1 MTTLLQ
7 DLRYG
12 IRMLLKN
19 PGFAAVAVITLG
31 LGIGANA
38 AIFSV
43 VNTVLLRPV
52 PYEDPDRLMVLTE
65 NQQPKFP
72 EFSVSPGNFLDWQK
86 QNAVFERLAAIN
98 GSAFILVGEGAEPER
113 LFGARVSA
121 GLFEMLGVNPVHGRT
136 FLEEEDQPGHE
147 NVVILSN
154 GLWKRRFAADPNVIS
169 QPITLSGISYTVIGV
184 MPPSFGFPDRETD
197 VWAPVAFTARDAQSH
212 GGHYLSAIGRLKQG
226 ATVEQAR
233 TEMSAIAARLAE
245 QYPDSNTGW
254 GVDVFPMQE
263 YNVRDIKPAL
273 LVLLGAVGLVLLIAC
288 ANVANLLLARATV
301 RQKEIAIRTAL
312 GASRGR
318 IARQLLTESV
328 LLALVGGAVGVLLAQ
343 WGIGSLL
350 ALAPQQLPRVKD
362 VTLDASALGFTL
374 LVTLLT
380 GVIFGLVPA
389 LQSSRP
395 NLNETLKEGGRGTT
409 GGHHR
414 VRAGLVVTEVA
425 LALVLLIGAGLLIRS
440 FYRLQQVNPG
450 FNPSNA
456 LAITVSLPGRKYPQP
471 EQRAAFFTQ
480 LIEKV
485 SALPGVV
492 AVGASQTL
500 PIQGDYLL
508 GFIIQGRPPYAPGE
522 DPSTNYYSVTP
533 DYFKSMGIPL
543 LKGRVFTE
551 QDRTGATRVAII
563 NEEMAKRYFPDEDPI
578 GKRIHVTQGPE
589 TFREIVGI
597 VGDVKQYGL
606 ARPTTLQTYE
616 PALQAPFSS
625 MTLVVRANGNLVP
638 LGGAI
643 RSQVLAIDKEQPI
656 SRIRPLE
663 QVVAESVSKQRFS
676 MLLLGIFAG
685 VALVLA
691 AVGLY
696 GVMSYSVTQRTHEIG
711 IRTALGAKQT
721 DVLKLVVGQ
730 GMMLALTGVGIGL
743 LAAFALTR
751 LMSVLLFG
759 VSATDPLTFVAIPAV
774 LTVVALAA
782 CFVPARRAT
791 KVDPMIALRY
801 E

>member
-1 MTTLLQ
+1 MNTLLQ
-7 DLRYG
+7 DVRYG

-19 PGFAAVAVITLG
+19 PGFALVAVITLA

-65 NQQPKFP
+65 NQRPKFP

-86 QNAVFERLAAIN
+86 QNTVFERLAAIN
-98 GSAFILVGEGAEPER
+98 GTAFILVGEGAEPER
-113 LFGARVSA
+113 LRGARVSA
-121 GLFEMLGVNPVHGRT
+121 GLFEMLGVNPVQGRT
-136 FLEEEDQPGHE
+136 FLEQEDQPGHE

-169 QPITLSGISYTVIGV
+169 QPITLSGISYTIIGV
-184 MPPSFGFPDRETD
+184 MPPRFGFPDRETEL
-197 VWAPVAFTARDAQSH
+197 WTPIAFTAGDAQVH
-212 GGHYLSAIGRLKQG
+212 GGHYLSAIGRLKQS

-245 QYPDSNTGW
+245 QYPKSNTGW

-263 YNVRDIKPAL
+263 YDVRDIKPAL

-288 ANVANLLLARATV
+288 ANVANLLLARATA

-318 IARQLLTESV
+318 VTRQLLTESI

-350 ALAPQQLPRVKD
+350 ALAPQELPRVKD
-362 VTLDASALGFTL
+362 VTLDASVLGFTL

-389 LQSSRP
+389 LQSSRV

-414 VRAGLVVTEVA
+414 VRAGLVVSEIA
-425 LALVLLIGAGLLIRS
+425 LALVLLVGAGLLIRS

-456 LAITVSLPGRKYPQP
+456 LAVTVSLPGLKYPQP

-485 SALPGVV
+485 SALPGVL

-500 PIQGDYLL
+500 PIQGDFLL

-533 DYFKSMGIPL
+533 NYFKSMGIPL
-543 LKGRVFTE
+543 LRGREFTE

-616 PALQAPFSS
+616 PSLQAPFSS
-625 MTLVVRANGNLVP
+625 MTLVVRADGNLVP

-663 QVVAESVSKQRFS
+663 QVVSESVARQRFS

-685 VALVLA
+685 VALILA

-730 GMMLALTGVGIGL
+730 GMVLALTGVGVGL

-774 LTVVALAA
+774 LTLVALVA

>member
-1 MTTLLQ
+1 MNTLLQ

-19 PGFAAVAVITLG
+19 PGFAVVAVIALG

-52 PYEDPDRLMVLTE
+52 PYEDPDQLMVLKE
-65 NQQPKFP
+65 NMPPKFP
-72 EFSVSPGNFLDWQK
+72 EFSISPGNFLDWQK
-86 QNAVFERLAAIN
+86 QNTVFERIAAIN
-98 GSAFILVGEGAEPER
+98 GSAFILVVEGAEPER
-113 LFGARVSA
+113 LRGARVSA
-121 GLFEMLGVNPVHGRT
+121 GMFEMLGVNPMHGRT

-147 NVVILSN
+147 NVAILSG
-154 GLWKRRFAADPNVIS
+154 GLWKRRFAADPNVIG

-197 VWAPVAFTARDAQSH
+197 VWAPVAFTARDAQVH

-226 ATVEQAR
+226 TTVEQAR
-233 TEMSAIAARLAE
+233 TEMSAIAGRLAE

-254 GVDVFPMQE
+254 GVDVFSMQE
-263 YNVRDIKPAL
+263 YEVRDIRPAL

-288 ANVANLLLARATV
+288 ANVANLLLARATT
-301 RQKEIAIRTAL
+301 RQKEIAIRSAL

-318 IARQLLTESV
+318 VARQLLTESV
-328 LLALVGGAVGVLLAQ
+328 LLALVGGVVGVLLAQ
-343 WGIGSLL
+343 LGIGSLL
-350 ALAPQQLPRVKD
+350 ALAPEDVPRVKD
-362 VTLDASALGFTL
+362 VTLDASVLGFTL

-389 LQSSRP
+389 LQSSRV

-456 LAITVSLPGRKYPQP
+456 LAVTVSLPGRKYQQP
-471 EQRAAFFTQ
+471 DQRAAFFTQ

-485 SALPGVV
+485 STLPGVA

-508 GFIIQGRPPYAPGE
+508 GFIIQGRPPFPPGQE
-522 DPSTNYYSVTP
+522 PSTNYYSVTP
-533 DYFKSMGIPL
+533 DYFRAMGIPL
-543 LKGRVFTE
+543 LRGREFTE
-551 QDRTGATRVAII
+551 QDRTGATRVVII

-616 PALQAPFSS
+616 PFLQTPYSS
-625 MTLVVRANGNLVP
+625 MTLVVRADGNLAP

-656 SRIRPLE
+656 SRIKPLE
-663 QVVAESVSKQRFS
+663 EVVSESVAKQRFS
-676 MLLLGIFAG
+676 MLLLGIFAA
-685 VALVLA
+685 VALVLS

-711 IRTALGAKQT
+711 IRTALGAKQS

-730 GMMLALTGVGIGL
+730 GMVLALTGVGIGL
-743 LAAFALTR
+743 LAAFGLTR

-759 VSATDPLTFVAIPAV
+759 VSATDPLTFVALPAV
-774 LTVVALAA
+774 LTLVALAA

>member
-1 MTTLLQ
+1 MNTLLQ

-19 PGFAAVAVITLG
+19 PGFALVAVIALA

-43 VNTVLLRPV
+43 VNTVLLRPA

-65 NQQPKFP
+65 NKPPKFP

-86 QNAVFERLAAIN
+86 QNTVFEKLTAIN
-98 GSAFILVGEGAEPER
+98 GAAFILVGEGAEPER
-113 LFGARVSA
+113 IRGARVSA
-121 GLFEMLGVNPVHGRT
+121 GLFDMLGVNPIHGRT

-147 NVVILSN
+147 NVVILSTA
-154 GLWKRRFAADPNVIS
+154 LWKRRFAADPNVIS
-169 QPITLSGISYTVIGV
+169 QPITLSGTSYTVIGI

-197 VWAPVAFTARDAQSH
+197 LWTPVAFTARDAQAH
-212 GGHYLSAIGRLKQG
+212 GSHYLSTIGRLKPG
-226 ATVEQAR
+226 VTTEQAR
-233 TEMSAIAARLAE
+233 TEMNAIALRLSE
-245 QYPDSNTGW
+245 QYPDTNAGW
-254 GVDVFPMQE
+254 GINILPMQE
-263 YNVRDIKPAL
+263 HAVRDIKPAL
-273 LVLLGAVGLVLLIAC
+273 LMLLGAVGLVLLIAC
-288 ANVANLLLARATV
+288 ANVANLLLARATS

-318 IARQLLTESV
+318 VARQLLTESV
-328 LLALVGGAVGVLLAQ
+328 LLALIGGAVGVLLAQ

-350 ALAPQQLPRVKD
+350 ALAPQDLPRVKE
-362 VTLDASALGFTL
+362 VTLDVSVLGFTL
-374 LVTLLT
+374 LVTLVT

-414 VRAGLVVTEVA
+414 VRAGLVITEVA
-425 LALVLLIGAGLLIRS
+425 MALVLLIGAGLLIRS

-450 FNPSNA
+450 FNASRA
-456 LAITVSLPGRKYPQP
+456 LAVTVSLPGRKYPQP
-471 EQRAAFFTQ
+471 EQRSAFFTQ
-480 LIEKV
+480 LIEKI

-500 PIQGDYLL
+500 PIQGDYVL
-508 GFIIQGRPPYAPGE
+508 GFIIQGRPPYAPGQ
-522 DPSTNYYSVTP
+522 DPSTNYYAVSP

-543 LKGRVFTE
+543 LRGRVFTD
-551 QDRTGATRVAII
+551 QDRAGTTRVAII
-563 NEEMAKRYFPDEDPI
+563 NEEMAKKYFPDEDPI

-606 ARPTTLQTYE
+606 AQPTTLQTYE
-616 PALQAPFSS
+616 PYLQVPFSA
-625 MTLVVRANGNLVP
+625 MTLVVRADGNPAP

-643 RSQVLAIDKEQPI
+643 RSEVLAVDKEQPI

-663 QVVAESVSKQRFS
+663 QVVSESVSNQRFS

-685 VALVLA
+685 VALILA

-711 IRTALGAKQT
+711 IRAALGAQQK

-730 GMMLALTGVGIGL
+730 GMILALSGVGIGL
-743 LAAFALTR
+743 VAAFALTR
-751 LMSVLLFG
+751 VIAKLLFG
-759 VSATDPLTFVAIPAV
+759 IGATDPLTFVVIPAI
-774 LTVVALAA
+774 LTVVALVA

>member
-1 MTTLLQ
+1 MNTLLQ

-12 IRMLLKN
+12 IRMLIKN
-19 PGFAAVAVITLG
+19 PGFALVAVIALA

-65 NQQPKFP
+65 NQPPKFP
-72 EFSVSPGNFLDWQK
+72 EFSIAPGNFIDWQK
-86 QNAVFERLAAIN
+86 QNTVFERLVAIN
-98 GSAFILVGEGAEPER
+98 GTAFNLVGEGAEPER
-113 LFGARVSA
+113 LRGARVSA

-136 FLEEEDQPGHE
+136 FLEEEDQPGRE
-147 NVVILSN
+147 NVVIVSS
-154 GLWKRRFAADPNVIS
+154 GLWKRRFSADSNVIG

-184 MPPSFGFPDRETD
+184 MPPSFGFPDRATD
-197 VWAPVAFTARDAQSH
+197 VWAPIAFTARDAQVH
-212 GGHYLSAIGRLKQG
+212 GGHFLSVIGRLKQG
-226 ATVEQAR
+226 TTVEQAR
-233 TEMSAIAARLAE
+233 TEMSAIAGRLAE
-245 QYPDSNTGW
+245 QYPDTNTGW

-263 YNVRDIKPAL
+263 YEVRDIRPAL
-273 LVLLGAVGLVLLIAC
+273 LVLLAAVALVLLIAC
-288 ANVANLLLARATV
+288 ANVANLLLARATT
-301 RQKEIAIRTAL
+301 RQKEIAIRSAL

-318 IARQLLTESV
+318 VARQLLTESV
-328 LLALVGGAVGVLLAQ
+328 LLALVGGVVGVLLAQ

-350 ALAPQQLPRVKD
+350 ALAPAELPRVKE
-362 VTLDASALGFTL
+362 VSLDSTVLGFTL
-374 LVTLLT
+374 LLTLLT

-389 LQSSRP
+389 MQSSRV

-450 FNPSNA
+450 FNSSNA
-456 LAITVSLPGRKYPQP
+456 LAVTVSLPGRKYQQP

-485 SALPGVV
+485 STLPGVA

-508 GFIIQGRPPYAPGE
+508 GFIIQGRPPFPPGQE
-522 DPSTNYYSVTP
+522 PSTNYYSVTP
-533 DYFKSMGIPL
+533 DYFRAMGIPL
-543 LKGRVFTE
+543 LRGREFTE
-551 QDRTGATRVAII
+551 QDRTGATRVVII
-563 NEEMAKRYFPDEDPI
+563 NEEMAKRHFPDEDPI

-616 PALQAPFSS
+616 PFLQTPYSS
-625 MTLVVRANGNLVP
+625 MTLVVRADGNLAP

-656 SRIRPLE
+656 SRTKPLE
-663 QVVAESVSKQRFS
+663 EVVSESVAKQRFS
-676 MLLLGIFAG
+676 MLLLGIFAA
-685 VALVLA
+685 VALVLS

-711 IRTALGAKQT
+711 IRTALGAKQS

-730 GMMLALTGVGIGL
+730 GMVLALTGVGIGL
-743 LAAFALTR
+743 LAAFGLTR

-759 VSATDPLTFVAIPAV
+759 VSATDPLTFVALPAV
-774 LTVVALAA
+774 LTLVALAA

-791 KVDPMIALRY
+791 KVDPMTALRY

>member
-1 MTTLLQ
+1 MNTLLQ

-12 IRMLLKN
+12 IRMLIKN
-19 PGFAAVAVITLG
+19 PGFALVAVIALG

-65 NQQPKFP
+65 NQRPKFP
-72 EFSVSPGNFLDWQK
+72 EFSIAPGNFIDWQK
-86 QNAVFERLAAIN
+86 QNTVFERLVAIN
-98 GSAFILVGEGAEPER
+98 SAAFILVGEGAEPER
-113 LFGARVSA
+113 LRGARVSA

-136 FLEEEDQPGHE
+136 FLEEEDQPGRE
-147 NVVILSN
+147 NVVILSS
-154 GLWKRRFAADPNVIS
+154 GLWKRRFAADSNVIG
-169 QPITLSGISYTVIGV
+169 QPITLSGVSYTIIGV
-184 MPPSFGFPDRETD
+184 MPPSFGFPDPTTD
-197 VWAPVAFTARDAQSH
+197 VWTPIAFTARDAQVH
-212 GGHYLSAIGRLKQG
+212 GGHFLSAFGRLKQG
-226 ATVEQAR
+226 TTVDQAR
-233 TEMSAIAARLAE
+233 TEMSAIAGRLAE
-245 QYPDSNTGW
+245 QYPDTNAGW

-263 YNVRDIKPAL
+263 YEVRDIRPAL
-273 LVLLGAVGLVLLIAC
+273 IVLLAAVGLVLLIAC
-288 ANVANLLLARATV
+288 ANVANLLLARATT
-301 RQKEIAIRTAL
+301 RQKEIAIRSAL

-318 IARQLLTESV
+318 VARQLLTESV
-328 LLALVGGAVGVLLAQ
+328 LLALVGGVVGVLLAQ
-343 WGIGSLL
+343 WGIASLL
-350 ALAPQQLPRVKD
+350 ALAPPDLPRAKE
-362 VTLDASALGFTL
+362 VTLDSTVLGFTL

-389 LQSSRP
+389 MQSSRV

-456 LAITVSLPGRKYPQP
+456 LAITISLPGRKYQQP
-471 EQRAAFFTQ
+471 DQRAAFFTQ

-485 SALPGVV
+485 SALPGVA

-508 GFIIQGRPPYAPGE
+508 GFIIQGRPPFPLGQE
-522 DPSTNYYSVTP
+522 PSTNYYSVTP
-533 DYFKSMGIPL
+533 DYFRAMGIPL
-543 LKGRVFTE
+543 MRGREFTE
-551 QDRTGATRVAII
+551 QDRTGATRVVII

-616 PALQAPFSS
+616 PFLQEPYSS
-625 MTLVVRANGNLVP
+625 MTLVVRADGNLGP

-656 SRIRPLE
+656 SRIKALE
-663 QVVAESVSKQRFS
+663 EVVSESVAKQRFS
-676 MLLLGIFAG
+676 MLLLGVFAA

-711 IRTALGAKQT
+711 IRTALGAKQS

-730 GMMLALTGVGIGL
+730 GMVLALAGVGIGL
-743 LAAFALTR
+743 VAAFGLTR

-759 VSATDPLTFVAIPAV
+759 VSTTDPLTFVALPAV
-774 LTVVALAA
+774 LILVALAA